1 MNFNLSQIDSVAVMV
16 IEKAEER
23 SPGDRATVVALDGDL
38 GAGKTTLVA
47 EIGRQLG
54 VADAMQSPTFGIYKR
69 YPTGGGRWK
78 YLVHG
83 DMYRLDSADDI
94 RSLGWDALL
103 ADPENLV
110 CVEWPE
116 RIAGAVPM
124 DAVRV
129 SLGHAGEES
138 RTIDFI

>member
-1 MNFNLSQIDSVAVMV
+1 MV
-16 IEKAEER
+16 IEKAEDR

-69 YPTGGGRWK
+69 YQTGGGRWK

-94 RSLGWDALL
+94 RNLGWDDLL
-103 ADPENLV
+103 ADPENLI

-116 RIAGAVPM
+116 RIAGAVPG

-129 SLGHAGEES
+129 ALGYAGEES